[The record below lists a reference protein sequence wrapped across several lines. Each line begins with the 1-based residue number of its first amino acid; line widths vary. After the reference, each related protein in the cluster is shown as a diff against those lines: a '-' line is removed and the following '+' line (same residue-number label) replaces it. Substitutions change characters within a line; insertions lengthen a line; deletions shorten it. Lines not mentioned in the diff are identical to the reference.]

1 MRWLVCCLL
10 VVSGFVSAQ
19 EPQEKN
25 GAVVKEC
32 HEPDIMVIPDGNNA
46 SSQEMLDSQQ
56 IIEGYVANTRVY
68 LACLLSAEKEIG
80 DALTY
85 EQKKES
91 ITRYNLAVERV
102 GGVVESFNQQLRIY
116 QRVNEK

>member
-1 MRWLVCCLL
+1 MRWLACCLL

-19 EPQEKN
+19 ELLEQN
-25 GAVVKEC
+25 GGVVSDC
-32 HEPDIMVIPDGNNA
+32 REPDVMIMTDGNNA
-46 SSQEMLDSQQ
+46 SSQEMLDFQKTV
-56 IIEGYVANTRVY
+56 EAYVANTREH
-68 LACLLSAEKEIG
+68 LNCLLLVEKEIG

-102 GGVVESFNQQLRIY
+102 DGVVEGFNEQLRVYKRI
-116 QRVNEK
+116 NEK

>member
-19 EPQEKN
+19 ELQEQN
-25 GAVVKEC
+25 GPAMKEC
-32 HEPDIMVIPDGNNA
+32 SEPDIMIMPDGNNA

-56 IIEGYVANTRVY
+56 IVEGYVANTRDY
-68 LACLLSAEKEIG
+68 LNCLLSAEKEIG

-102 GGVVESFNQQLRIY
+102 GGVVERFNQQLRIY